1 VVKKPYFS
9 LVLSALVALL
19 AMSLTSTASGQ
30 TAARARAAAA
40 PPRYDVAKEITID
53 ATVVDV
59 VTKAE
64 PGMLAGA
71 HAQLTTS
78 SGAVDAHLGTYAMR
92 GTSALRLAAG
102 DQIRVVG
109 VMRTI
114 QGRPVLLV
122 RTVQAG
128 GVSCTIRNAHGIP
141 LRSASACATQPH
153 QNAKGGRP

>member
-1 VVKKPYFS
+1 MKKPSAS
-9 LVLSALVALL
+9 LILSALVTLL
-19 AMSLTSTASGQ
+19 ALSLAGTASGQ
-30 TAARARAAAA
+30 TAARAGAAAA
-40 PPRYDVAKEITID
+40 PPRYDIAKEITIEG
-53 ATVVDV
+53 TVAEV
-59 VTKAE
+59 VKKAG

-71 HAQLTTS
+71 HALLTTS
-78 SGAVDAHLGTYAMR
+78 SGAVDAHLGNYAMR